1 METEYDIYVGL
12 FGGTM
17 STINNLRENIN
28 QYFIGKEQ
36 VVDNLLICYLAG
48 GHVLIE
54 DVPGLGK
61 TTLASVL
68 SKSVQCSF
76 GRIQCTPDTL
86 PGDITGVS
94 IFNQQTKEFEFSQ
107 GVVMNQLVLVDE
119 INRATPKTQSSLLEA
134 MAENQVTV
142 DGTIHKLPELFMV
155 IATQN
160 PSEFI
165 GTYPLPEAQID
176 RFMMC
181 LSIGY
186 PQKEQELQIAK
197 QMLEGKVVAAASAVC
212 SNSDI
217 IQMKKEVEQIKV
229 SDAVLNY
236 IIDIVRSTREDDRF
250 VLGASPRAMLAMIK
264 AAQARAYL
272 YGRDFVKPDD
282 VKEIVRPVLL
292 HRLELTT
299 KAKGQRLST
308 SQIFDSILIKV
319 KVPV

>member
-1 METEYDIYVGL
+1 MGKADKMERMETV
-12 FGGTM
+12 TR
-17 STINNLRENIN
+17 LRNNIN
-28 QYFIGKEQ
+28 QFFVGKEE
-36 VVDNLLICYLAG
+36 VVENLLICFLAG

-68 SKSVQCSF
+68 AKSVQCSF

-94 IFNQQTKEFEFSQ
+94 VFNPKTTEFEFHD
-107 GVVMNQLVLVDE
+107 GVVMNQLILADE

-134 MAENQVTV
+134 MSENQVTV
-142 DGTIHKLPELFMV
+142 DGIVHKLPEPFMV

-160 PSEFI
+160 PSEYI
-165 GTYPLPEAQID
+165 GTYPLPEASID

-181 LSIGY
+181 LKIGY
-186 PQKEQELQIAK
+186 PEKDEELKIAK
-197 QMLEGKVVAAASAVC
+197 QMLEGKVVSNAQAVC
-212 SNSDI
+212 TTEDI
-217 IQMKKEVEQIKV
+217 IRIKKEVEEVKI
-229 SDAVLNY
+229 SDAVISY
-236 IIDIVRSTREDDRF
+236 VVDIVRCTRDDDRF
-250 VLGASPRAMLAMIK
+250 VLGASPRAMLALIR

-272 YGRDFVKPDD
+272 QERDFVKPDD
-282 VKEIVRPVLL
+282 VKDVVRSVLL
-292 HRLELTT
+292 HRLQLTT
-299 KAKGQRLST
+299 KAKGQRLSV